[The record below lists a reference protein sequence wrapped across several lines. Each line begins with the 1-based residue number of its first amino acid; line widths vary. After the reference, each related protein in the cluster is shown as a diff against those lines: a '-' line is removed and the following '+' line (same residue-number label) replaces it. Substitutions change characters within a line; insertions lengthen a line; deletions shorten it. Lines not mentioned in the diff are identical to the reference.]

1 MNSKVSSHVTTT
13 TVKSLST
20 GTNLLRFCL
29 RFEIETLVLPNAK
42 SSFRYGDNFCNTRVA
57 RTTEACQSSST
68 PRRAFSMKSCCANG
82 ALPRCPACKVSSL
95 LDSPRVV
102 GTGKGGEQWDG
113 LAVSVMSDTVRQ
125 DIFKQ
130 NALPTPVLKCH

>member
-1 MNSKVSSHVTTT
+1 
-13 TVKSLST
+13 
-20 GTNLLRFCL
+20 
-29 RFEIETLVLPNAK
+29 
-42 SSFRYGDNFCNTRVA
+42 
-57 RTTEACQSSST
+57 
-68 PRRAFSMKSCCANG
+68 MKSCCANG
-82 ALPRCPACKVSSL
+82 ALPRCPACKKVSSL